1 LREGAVLK
9 KRFDDIFDSTRY
21 VKALEELKDQKK
33 KYVAKV
39 KDHKTELA
47 KLEAHKHA
55 AVGLRMDLDT
65 CRQGLSD
72 ISDEVEEYNKL
83 IAIEQEK
90 ARECNKII
98 EKDIDVHDAIEE
110 KKNLMSQEE
119 ARAETLRASLSED
132 LSHKSKEDLEGMVSG
147 FEQNVDTDR
156 ENLAAI
162 EKEINQIENNIRHL
176 QNKEKER
183 MGERGS
189 LLAEKKIYEENCVK
203 RLELMEELATK
214 YGLDLSISQS
224 QQVDLMSTQINRFGD
239 DSTIGDSTLG
249 SSVSVTITSEDIAA
263 FEESIRRK
271 KKEIEEQLM
280 SYRDAS
286 RIGEDEI
293 QARLS
298 EVYGKIKSIEIGT
311 YKSVSFLVNIFLVA
325 DISSFVI
332 TT

>member
-1 LREGAVLK
+1 
-9 KRFDDIFDSTRY
+9 
-21 VKALEELKDQKK
+21 
-33 KYVAKV
+33 
-39 KDHKTELA
+39 
-47 KLEAHKHA
+47 
-55 AVGLRMDLDT
+55 
-65 CRQGLSD
+65 
-72 ISDEVEEYNKL
+72 VEEYNKL

-162 EKEINQIENNIRHL
+162 ENEINQIENNIRHL

-203 RLELMEELATK
+203 RLELMEELATN

-249 SSVSVTITSEDIAA
+249 SGVSVTITSEDIAA

-271 KKEIEEQLM
+271 KKEIEEQLRTF
-280 SYRDAS
+280 RDAS

-311 YKSVSFLVNIFLVA
+311 YKSVSFQVHIF
-325 DISSFVI
+325 
-332 TT
+332 